1 VEPDDAVPA
10 ANSRAVH
17 GIDGNGSST
26 VRADEAPGGA
36 WTNVAAMVIN
46 FAAMTATHTRAPAR
60 SLAHHYGS
68 TRRVQSAGLSV
79 VAAPLRKV
87 ASRL

>member
-1 VEPDDAVPA
+1 MEPEDGVPA
-10 ANSRAVH
+10 ANSCAVR

-46 FAAMTATHTRAPAR
+46 FAAIATPATCLVIATAD
-60 SLAHHYGS
+60 
-68 TRRVQSAGLSV
+68 
-79 VAAPLRKV
+79 RKV
-87 ASRL
+87 SIDTIL